1 MCAASFALLRRGT
14 PDDPMAISGCQSPD
28 IVRPDSIFQAASL
41 TKPVIAYE
49 TCGWQEGRDSIFTR
63 RSRAIFRTATGIA
76 KTFSRPKPL
85 APPTLFLPVR

>member
-1 MCAASFALLRRGT
+1 MRCEFCPVATRHNLDLIAF
-14 PDDPMAISGCQSPD
+14 SGCQSPD

-63 RSRAIFRTATGIA
+63 RRSEERRVG
-76 KTFSRPKPL
+76 KEC
-85 APPTLFLPVR
+85 